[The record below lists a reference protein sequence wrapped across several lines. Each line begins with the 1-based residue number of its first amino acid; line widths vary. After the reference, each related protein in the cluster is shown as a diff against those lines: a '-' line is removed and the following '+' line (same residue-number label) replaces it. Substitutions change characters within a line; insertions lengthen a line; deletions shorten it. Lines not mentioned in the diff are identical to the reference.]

1 MMPKKEI
8 IYPIFLECCQY
19 AIDTFWE
26 NVFEDLAYGKMPYGT
41 FISNDF
47 LCCSY
52 RKKDFSYKIERKNAK
67 QVHDEV
73 YNLLVNKLGLVSPQE
88 RVKQKKA
95 FKEYENTIR
104 YSRNTWS
111 SIRKKSIKELLIEL
125 FVTRMKNKYSLS
137 LKESRHLLSVI
148 FMAMVFKVITS
159 DDIQYEKGSI
169 QSING
174 IEFSKGKVKINRDL
188 YDLNVNVTPSLVLE
202 KKRMSDN
209 WTKYLKELKKNNI

>member
-8 IYPIFLECCQY
+8 VYPIFLECCQY

-209 WTKYLKELKKNNI
+209 WTKYLKELKKN